1 MNKRNALY
9 IAVTCLIVG
18 IVGIILTFT
27 YSFAGIGT
35 FGSNGSGGYLGG
47 MMGGGAVGSNSK
59 LISNSSLVTLVQTG
73 EEGVVV
79 VHRTNSVM
87 YNGGSVDIVALA
99 SPDGK
104 PNMTWEIDGLV
115 NPTVVVRANT
125 QITVDLVNTDWGYMH
140 GFEITTTPPPYPH
153 MSMMGISNQFV
164 MMPLPERGT
173 KNLLTANYYSSSS
186 ILTLAAGTYYYLCPV
201 PGHAQQGMYGK
212 FVVQ

>member
-1 MNKRNALY
+1 MRRS
-9 IAVTCLIVG
+9 
-18 IVGIILTFT
+18 ILTQIRPRRPET
-27 YSFAGIGT
+27 SKLGSLQETQAG
-35 FGSNGSGGYLGG
+35 S
-47 MMGGGAVGSNSK
+47 VGSNSK
-59 LISNSSLVTLVQTG
+59 LISNSGLVTLVQTE

-79 VHRTNSVM
+79 VHKTNSVM
-87 YNGGSVDIVALA
+87 YNGGSADIVALA

-140 GFEITTTPPPYPH
+140 GFEITTTPPPYPY

-173 KNLLTANYYSSSS
+173 KNLSTANYYSSSS
-186 ILTLAAGTYYYLCPV
+186 ILTLVAGTYYYLCPV